1 MPPSTPSTA
10 CRTAPA
16 TRVTDPV
23 PPSVSLLQDGT
34 HVTLLLS
41 GEWIGRSGQTPH
53 HAEAMLPEPP
63 PPGPAGALRSPGVR
77 SIGFDA
83 TGLGRWDSGLIA
95 FLWQLRRRTGER
107 RIAFDE
113 SGLPEASR
121 RLLSLLG
128 DDEPAPLPVPRGPP
142 LLARLGEA
150 ATGALTATGELS
162 SLLGSLTLRTG
173 AASLGRARM
182 RVGDLF
188 DNLYDAGPAAL
199 LIVTV
204 VNVLVGAIL
213 AFVGVV
219 QLRRLAAD
227 SFVANL
233 VGLALVREMVPVMT
247 AIIMAGRTGGAYAA
261 RIATMQ
267 GNEEID
273 ALRATGIPVG
283 DYIVLPA
290 VLSLT
295 AMMPVLY
302 LYGCV
307 VGIAGGFVV
316 AVSMMDIT
324 PLSYLQQTR
333 ASVPVAQFA
342 FGFAKSIAFGLM
354 IAVTSCRIGMKAGRS
369 AADVGSAAT
378 SAVVVGIVG
387 TIALDAIF
395 AVVGNATGH

>member
-1 MPPSTPSTA
+1 M
-10 CRTAPA
+10 
-16 TRVTDPV
+16 TDPR
-23 PPSVSLLQDGT
+23 PPEYALLQDGT
-34 HVTLLLS
+34 RATVLLH
-41 GEWIGRSGQTPH
+41 GEWIGQSGQTPH
-53 HAEAMLPEPP
+53 HAEAVLPD
-63 PPGPAGALRSPGVR
+63 PAGDLR
-77 SIGFDA
+77 SIGFD
-83 TGLGRWDSGLIA
+83 TGGLGRWDSGLIA
-95 FLWQLRRRTGER
+95 FLWQLRRRASER
-107 RIAFDE
+107 HIEFDA
-113 SGLPEASR
+113 SGLPEPSR
-121 RLLSLLG
+121 RLLSLL
-128 DDEPAPLPVPRGPP
+128 DDAPPEPLPARRRSA
-142 LLARLGEA
+142 LLARLGA
-150 ATGALTATGELS
+150 ASIASLTGTGELS
-162 SLLGSLTLRTG
+162 SLLGSLTLRAA
-173 AASLGRARM
+173 AASLGRAKM
-182 RVGDLF
+182 RIGDLF

-273 ALRATGIPVG
+273 ALAATGIPVG

-307 VGIAGGFVV
+307 VGILGGFVV
-316 AVSMMDIT
+316 AISMLDLT
-324 PLSYLQQTR
+324 PLAYLQQTR
-333 ASVPVAQFA
+333 ASLPASEFA
-342 FGFAKSIAFGLM
+342 FGFAKSLAFGLM

-387 TIALDAIF
+387 TIALDAVF
-395 AVVGNATGH
+395 AVMANAIAY

>member
-1 MPPSTPSTA
+1 M
-10 CRTAPA
+10 
-16 TRVTDPV
+16 TDPR
-23 PPSVSLLQDGT
+23 PAEFALLQDGT
-34 HVTLLLS
+34 HATMRLS
-41 GEWIGRSGQTPH
+41 GEWVGQSGQTPH
-53 HAEAMLPEPP
+53 LAERVLLEPT
-63 PPGPAGALRSPGVR
+63 GGLGSPDLR
-77 SIGFDA
+77 SIGFD
-83 TGLGRWDSGLIA
+83 TSGLGRWDSGLIA
-95 FLWQLRRRTGER
+95 FLWQLRRRASER

-113 SGLPEASR
+113 RGLPEPSR
-121 RLLSLLG
+121 RLLALLDDAPPPPLPAQRRSPLLG
-128 DDEPAPLPVPRGPP
+128 
-142 LLARLGEA
+142 RLGA
-150 ATGALTATGELS
+150 ASIGALTGTGELS
-162 SLLGSLTLRTG
+162 SLLGSTTLRAG
-173 AASLGRARM
+173 AASLGRAKM
-182 RVGDLF
+182 RTHDLL

-199 LIVTV
+199 LIITV

-273 ALRATGIPVG
+273 ALAATGIPVG

-302 LYGCV
+302 LYGCM

-316 AVSMMDIT
+316 AISMLDIT
-324 PLSYLQQTR
+324 PLAYLQQTR
-333 ASVPVAQFA
+333 AALPVGEFV

-354 IAVTSCRIGMKAGRS
+354 IAVTSCRIGMQAGRS

-387 TIALDAIF
+387 TIALDAVF
-395 AVVGNATGH
+395 AVVANAVGH

>member
-1 MPPSTPSTA
+1 MSEANSPK
-10 CRTAPA
+10 
-16 TRVTDPV
+16 VT
-23 PPSVSLLQDGT
+23 LRQDGA
-34 HVTLLLS
+34 HATLLLS
-41 GEWIGRSGQTPH
+41 GAWIGRSGDTPRP
-53 HAEAMLPEPP
+53 AEAMLPEH
-63 PPGPAGALRSPGVR
+63 GTGADRATPA

-83 TGLGRWDSGLIA
+83 TRLGRWDSALID
-95 FLWQLRRRTGER
+95 FLWQLRRLAAGRG
-107 RIAFDE
+107 IGFDE
-113 SGLPEASR
+113 SGLPDASR
-121 RLLSLLG
+121 RLLSLL
-128 DDEPAPLPVPRGPP
+128 DDSRPAPLPPRRGPG
-142 LLARLGEA
+142 LLARLGGA
-150 ATGALTATGELS
+150 TTTALTGALNNTGELS
-162 SLLGSLTLRTG
+162 SLLGGLTLRAG

-182 RVGDLF
+182 RGIDLL
-188 DNLYDAGPAAL
+188 DNLYDAGPSAL
-199 LIVTV
+199 LIITV

-267 GNEEID
+267 GNEELD
-273 ALRATGIPVG
+273 ALAATGIPAT

-316 AVSMMDIT
+316 AIAMLDIT
-324 PLSYLQQTR
+324 PLAYIQQTR
-333 ASVPVAQFA
+333 MSLPVGE
-342 FGFAKSIAFGLM
+342 FGFGLLKSFAFGLM

-387 TIALDAIF
+387 TIALDAVF
-395 AVVGNATGH
+395 AVVANAVGR

>member
-1 MPPSTPSTA
+1 MIDPRPP
-10 CRTAPA
+10 
-16 TRVTDPV
+16 DFK
-23 PPSVSLLQDGT
+23 LLQDGT
-34 HVTLLLS
+34 HATLLLS
-41 GEWIGRSGQTPH
+41 GEWIGQSGQTPH
-53 HAEAMLPEPP
+53 QAEAVL
-63 PPGPAGALRSPGVR
+63 PGPGIAVR
-77 SIGFDA
+77 SIGFDT

-95 FLWQLRRRTGER
+95 FLWQLRRRAGER
-107 RIAFDE
+107 RIAFDD

-121 RLLSLLG
+121 RLLSLLDAG
-128 DDEPAPLPVPRGPP
+128 QPPPPPPRRGPP
-142 LLARLGEA
+142 LLALLGEA
-150 ATGALTATGELS
+150 TTGALAGTGELS
-162 SLLGSLTLRTG
+162 SLLGSLTMRAG
-173 AASLGRARM
+173 AASMGRARM
-182 RVGDLF
+182 RTTDLL

-273 ALRATGIPVG
+273 ALAATGIPVG

-307 VGIAGGFVV
+307 VGIIGGFVV
-316 AVSMMDIT
+316 AISMLDIT
-324 PLSYLQQTR
+324 PLAYIQQTR
-333 ASVPVAQFA
+333 TSLPVGQFV
-342 FGFAKSIAFGLM
+342 FGFAKSLAFGLM
-354 IAVTSCRIGMKAGRS
+354 IAVTSCRIGLKAGRS

-387 TIALDAIF
+387 TIALDAVF
-395 AVVGNATGH
+395 AVVANAAGH

>member
-1 MPPSTPSTA
+1 MIDPRPP
-10 CRTAPA
+10 
-16 TRVTDPV
+16 DFK
-23 PPSVSLLQDGT
+23 LLQDGT
-34 HVTLLLS
+34 HATLLLS
-41 GEWIGRSGQTPH
+41 GEWIGQSGQTPH
-53 HAEAMLPEPP
+53 QAEAVL
-63 PPGPAGALRSPGVR
+63 PGPGIAFR
-77 SIGFDA
+77 SIGFDT

-95 FLWQLRRRTGER
+95 FLWQLRRRAGER
-107 RIAFDE
+107 RIAFDD

-121 RLLSLLG
+121 RLLSLLDAG
-128 DDEPAPLPVPRGPP
+128 QPPPPPPRRGPP

-150 ATGALTATGELS
+150 TTGALAGTGELS
-162 SLLGSLTLRTG
+162 SLLGSLTMRAG
-173 AASLGRARM
+173 AASMGRARM
-182 RVGDLF
+182 RTTDLL

-273 ALRATGIPVG
+273 ALAATGIPVG

-307 VGIAGGFVV
+307 VGIIGGFVV
-316 AVSMMDIT
+316 AISMLDIT
-324 PLSYLQQTR
+324 PLAYIQQTR
-333 ASVPVAQFA
+333 TSLPVGQFV
-342 FGFAKSIAFGLM
+342 FGFAKSLAFGLM
-354 IAVTSCRIGMKAGRS
+354 IAVTSCRIGLKAGRS

-387 TIALDAIF
+387 TIALDAVF
-395 AVVGNATGH
+395 AVVANAAGH

>member
-1 MPPSTPSTA
+1 MIDPRPP
-10 CRTAPA
+10 
-16 TRVTDPV
+16 DFK
-23 PPSVSLLQDGT
+23 LLQDGT
-34 HVTLLLS
+34 HATLLLS
-41 GEWIGRSGQTPH
+41 GEWIGQSGQTPH
-53 HAEAMLPEPP
+53 QAEAVL
-63 PPGPAGALRSPGVR
+63 PGPGIAVR
-77 SIGFDA
+77 SIGFDT

-95 FLWQLRRRTGER
+95 FLWQLRRRAGER
-107 RIAFDE
+107 RIAFDD

-121 RLLSLLG
+121 RLLSLLDAG
-128 DDEPAPLPVPRGPP
+128 QPPPPPPRRGPP

-150 ATGALTATGELS
+150 TTGALAGTGELS
-162 SLLGSLTLRTG
+162 SLLGSLTMRAG
-173 AASLGRARM
+173 AASMGRARM
-182 RVGDLF
+182 RTTDLL

-273 ALRATGIPVG
+273 ALAATGIPVG

-307 VGIAGGFVV
+307 VGISGGFVV
-316 AVSMMDIT
+316 AISMLDIT
-324 PLSYLQQTR
+324 PLAYIQQTR
-333 ASVPVAQFA
+333 TSLPVGQFV
-342 FGFAKSIAFGLM
+342 FGFAKSLAFGLM
-354 IAVTSCRIGMKAGRS
+354 IAVTSCRIGLKAGRS

-387 TIALDAIF
+387 TIALDAVF
-395 AVVGNATGH
+395 AVVANAAGH

>member
-1 MPPSTPSTA
+1 MIDPRPP
-10 CRTAPA
+10 
-16 TRVTDPV
+16 DFK
-23 PPSVSLLQDGT
+23 LLQDGT
-34 HVTLLLS
+34 HATLLLS
-41 GEWIGRSGQTPH
+41 GEWIGQSGQTPH
-53 HAEAMLPEPP
+53 QAEAVL
-63 PPGPAGALRSPGVR
+63 PGPGIAVR
-77 SIGFDA
+77 SIGFDT

-95 FLWQLRRRTGER
+95 FLWQLRRRAGER
-107 RIAFDE
+107 RIAFDD

-121 RLLSLLG
+121 RLLSLLDAG
-128 DDEPAPLPVPRGPP
+128 QPPPPPPRRGPP

-150 ATGALTATGELS
+150 TTGALAGTGELS
-162 SLLGSLTLRTG
+162 SLLGSLTMRAG
-173 AASLGRARM
+173 AASMGRARM
-182 RVGDLF
+182 RTTDLL

-273 ALRATGIPVG
+273 ALAATGIPVG

-307 VGIAGGFVV
+307 VGIIGGFVV
-316 AVSMMDIT
+316 AISMLDIT
-324 PLSYLQQTR
+324 PLAYIQQTR
-333 ASVPVAQFA
+333 TSLPVGQFV
-342 FGFAKSIAFGLM
+342 FGFAKSLAFGLM
-354 IAVTSCRIGMKAGRS
+354 IAVTSCRIGLKAGRS

-387 TIALDAIF
+387 TIALDAVF
-395 AVVGNATGH
+395 AVVANAAGH